1 MCSRIWIILFI
12 PNFNDVFLYLLKAGC
27 YSRCAFREWRLVGD
41 KLQLFCFKDY
51 DALLATRPAVSQLL
65 FSYYNFSRN
74 IAMCYTFIQCII
86 LHILQ

>member
-1 MCSRIWIILFI
+1 M
-12 PNFNDVFLYLLKAGC
+12 FLYLLKAGC

-65 FSYYNFSRN
+65 FNYYDFSHD
-74 IAMCYTFIQCII
+74 IAICSAFIQFII
-86 LHILQ
+86 LNIL